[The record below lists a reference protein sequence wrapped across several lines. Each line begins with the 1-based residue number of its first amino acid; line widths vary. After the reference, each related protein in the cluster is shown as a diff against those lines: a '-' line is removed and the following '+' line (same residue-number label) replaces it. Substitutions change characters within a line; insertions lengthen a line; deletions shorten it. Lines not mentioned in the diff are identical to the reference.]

1 MGWTGSFA
9 TRYLLFRDRK
19 GLVTSFIAILA
30 YLLLANFFLFYLAD
44 RFGWWTVYYPSYFRP
59 GGWLVTLMWLNAVA
73 LLLRVV
79 QRMYFV
85 GNMYGWEHAV
95 LSVPRMIVGN
105 FINAMAA
112 ARAWKLFIGH
122 LITGKRLAW
131 DKTMHDFPSTDQL
144 AQQRQRLGELL
155 LSWQAIDED
164 KLAQALEIQARDKKP
179 LGTILLEQGWLDAGT
194 LKEAIDFNKAR
205 KRKPRPPTTNPP
217 PHDAP
222 DPHAVL
228 SAALACLWTGAPAA
242 AQQAARAAEAPL
254 EGAAWQFANEGY
266 RLYDA
271 GRYAQAQQQAES
283 AIALRPDVERL
294 RLLLIYALQKQGKL
308 DEAERAADDAV
319 KNGLDT
325 PALRQARANL
335 RPATPAA
342 RRPMRVRPAPA
353 AGARR
358 PRPAPTAAASP
369 SPRAPTRTTTAAT
382 TPPPSAAPSRLSA
395 SIPSRAPG
403 PCCGWTR
410 WKPRAVRRSRN
421 GRQPGDDA
429 GRAEPER
436 PGRASRHHEAAHG
449 GQAGGTGLSGADRQP
464 ARRRRPLARQAVALA
479 PDTASHRLLL
489 MTALMLDGQL
499 AAAEDAATDALRQDD
514 ENTVALVMRG
524 YLRQRQGKTEEAD
537 ADFDAALK
545 QDWLDD
551 SQRRNVRLIAAD
563 AALAGARAPA
573 RWPWWNRWAPRT
585 RPAPIASSAPAPARR
600 ARHADAGQLSR
611 RSRTAATRPT
621 ARPASCCPRTRRAAA
636 AGLAGLC
643 RLCAPGLPGSHH
655 AGPQGRAT
663 GSGQQGPAAAADHH
677 AGRRQRGADDR
688 GQPAHEQGP
697 GGPARRSDAVDAA
710 RLSAPAHAPARE
722 ALRDFQAARATG
734 KAPPTAILDEG
745 YALSGVG
752 DKRGAVDRL
761 KEAIDQD
768 DAGKLDLTRSSAST
782 PAAAS
787 PACRASGAATSRPAT
802 GARGRPRPAWAA
814 RPSRCPA
821 TRCSARPRSSGVPPI
836 S

>member
-1 MGWTGSFA
+1 MVPSAGVGTCFSRRALMELAAETNNQPFNTDTLTEDYDIGARLAQRGMRQIFGKFPVEYVARRRSWFGLGPEKVTTLSMPLGVREYFPNTFRTAYRQKARWTLGIGLQGWQQVGWTGSFA

-112 ARAWKLFIGH
+112 RAWKLFIGH

-194 LKEAIDFNKAR
+194 LKPSISNKAR
-205 KRKPRPPTTNPP
+205 KRKPRPDHRRQTRHPMTPLTRTL
-217 PHDAP
+217 
-222 DPHAVL
+222 VL

-342 RRPMRVRPAPA
+342 PAAMRVRPAPA
-353 AGARR
+353 RRGAPATTSAYRRGFPIATRAYADYNSGNYPAAQRGAEQAFRIDPKQGAWAMLWLDALEAQGKYAEAETAANQAMTLGAPNQSDLAARRATMKRRMAVKPAEQGYQALIANRPGDAVRWRGSRGAGARHR
-358 PRPAPTAAASP
+358 Q
-369 SPRAPTRTTTAAT
+369 
-382 TPPPSAAPSRLSA
+382 PPPAADD
-395 SIPSRAPG
+395 RA
-403 PCCGWTR
+403 
-410 WKPRAVRRSRN
+410 
-421 GRQPGDDA
+421 DA
-429 GRAEPER
+429 GRP
-436 PGRASRHHEAAHG
+436 
-449 GQAGGTGLSGADRQP
+449 
-464 ARRRRPLARQAVALA
+464 
-479 PDTASHRLLL
+479 
-489 MTALMLDGQL
+489 
-499 AAAEDAATDALRQDD
+499 
-514 ENTVALVMRG
+514 
-524 YLRQRQGKTEEAD
+524 
-537 ADFDAALK
+537 
-545 QDWLDD
+545 
-551 SQRRNVRLIAAD
+551 
-563 AALAGARAPA
+563 
-573 RWPWWNRWAPRT
+573 
-585 RPAPIASSAPAPARR
+585 
-600 ARHADAGQLSR
+600 
-611 RSRTAATRPT
+611 
-621 ARPASCCPRTRRAAA
+621 
-636 AGLAGLC
+636 
-643 RLCAPGLPGSHH
+643 
-655 AGPQGRAT
+655 
-663 GSGQQGPAAAADHH
+663 
-677 AGRRQRGADDR
+677 
-688 GQPAHEQGP
+688 
-697 GGPARRSDAVDAA
+697 
-710 RLSAPAHAPARE
+710 
-722 ALRDFQAARATG
+722 
-734 KAPPTAILDEG
+734 
-745 YALSGVG
+745 
-752 DKRGAVDRL
+752 
-761 KEAIDQD
+761 
-768 DAGKLDLTRSSAST
+768 
-782 PAAAS
+782 
-787 PACRASGAATSRPAT
+787 
-802 GARGRPRPAWAA
+802 ARGRRGRGHRRTQAG
-814 RPSRCPA
+814 R
-821 TRCSARPRSSGVPPI
+821 
-836 S
+836 